1 MNFEDDNPFQIIY
14 LPDNAINN
22 AKEAKTITLPHQGIA
37 THPTISSDLRKNEAN
52 TIPDTNNHSP
62 LQSPI
67 VSNEIRPKSEET
79 SLNKFLAA
87 RRPCVI
93 NCSFPLRHF
102 HYSFPFNFFF
112 CSIHSGEK
120 SVTLCDTS
128 VTESCH
134 MSNIIWL
141 GAWGNRCTDH

>member
-1 MNFEDDNPFQIIY
+1 MLGFYGQQGYQLLDKTTGTIFKSRDVIFKERTTHLVKKAVPNMNFEDDNPFQIIY

-67 VSNEIRPKSEET
+67 VSNEIRPESKET
-79 SLNKFLAA
+79 SLNKSLAA
-87 RRPCVI
+87 RRPQHE
-93 NCSFPLRHF
+93 LRP
-102 HYSFPFNFFF
+102 S
-112 CSIHSGEK
+112 
-120 SVTLCDTS
+120 
-128 VTESCH
+128 
-134 MSNIIWL
+134 
-141 GAWGNRCTDH
+141 R